1 MTLKEIRKS
10 IARNLGMLSSDNE
23 TIIEGNITPAGITD
37 EINRVYIEVISQAL
51 LSQNSDDFTV
61 EARQNTFRAS
71 FVVSNISPT
80 TKILTANSSVFGSA
94 DIGAKIQNPTDGNY
108 YTILTYI
115 SATQVILEETPAN
128 TNWIGDTVYILG
140 NIILMDGDLE
150 TAKEILK
157 VQVKYTNVSTTWLTA
172 EKETVNNFNDI
183 NNVVN
188 ANNGVTLKPKFV
200 VSTIEDGEV
209 MKRCIRIYPNF
220 TNYDGSLKILYTKL
234 PDRLGSEDSQPA
246 LNIIGISDTIINAV
260 SAWGNI
266 ILNDLN
272 KSQIYEAKFVTNL
285 DTILKNYKPD
295 RTDSIRTR
303 GMFGGNRY

>member
-10 IARNLGMLSSDNE
+10 IARNLGMLSSDND
-23 TIIEGNITPAGITD
+23 TIIEGNITKAGIDD

-61 EARQNTFRAS
+61 EAQNNTFRAS
-71 FVVSNISPT
+71 FVVANISTT
-80 TKILTANSSVFGSA
+80 TKILTANSSVFGNA
-94 DIGAKIQNPTDGNY
+94 DIGSKIQNPTDGNY
-108 YTILTYI
+108 YTILTYL
-115 SATQVILEETPAN
+115 SATQVVLSETPAN

-157 VQVKYTNVSTTWLTA
+157 VQVKYTSTQDYWKTA
-172 EKETVNNFNDI
+172 EKQTVTNFNDT

-188 ANNGVTLKPKFV
+188 NNQLSFAPKFT
-200 VSTIEDGEV
+200 VSTIEDGGT
-209 MKRCIRIYPNF
+209 MKRCIRLFPDF
-220 TNYDGSLKILYTKL
+220 TNYNGTLKILYTKL
-234 PDRLGSEDSQPA
+234 PAKLGAEDSEPA
-246 LNIIGISDTIINAV
+246 LKIIGISDTIINAV

-272 KSQIYEAKFVTNL
+272 KSQIYEAKYTTNL
-285 DTILKNYKPD
+285 DKILKDYKPN
-295 RTDSIRTR
+295 RTNLITYKGFRS
-303 GMFGGNRY
+303 

>member
-10 IARNLGMLSSDNE
+10 IARNLGMLSSDND
-23 TIIEGNITPAGITD
+23 TIIEGNITKDGIDD
-37 EINRVYIEVISQAL
+37 EINRAYIEVIAQAL

-61 EARQNTFRAS
+61 EAQNNTFRAS
-71 FVVSNISPT
+71 FVVADINTT
-80 TKILTANSSVFGSA
+80 TKILTANSSVFGNA

-108 YTILTYI
+108 YTILTYL
-115 SATQVILEETPAN
+115 SATQVVLSETPAN

-140 NIILMDGDLE
+140 NIILMGGDLE

-157 VQVKYTNVSTTWLTA
+157 VQVKYTSASTTWLTA

-188 ANNGVTLKPKFV
+188 ANSGVTLKPKFT
-200 VSTIEDGEV
+200 VSTIEDGGT
-209 MKRCIRIYPNF
+209 MKRCIRLFPDF
-220 TNYDGSLKILYTKL
+220 TNYNGTLKILYTKL
-234 PDRLGSEDSQPA
+234 PDKLGAEDSEPA
-246 LNIIGISDTIINAV
+246 LKIIGVSDTIINAV

-285 DTILKNYKPD
+285 DTILKDYKPD
-295 RTDSIRTR
+295 RTNPIRTR
-303 GMFGGNRY
+303 GMFGRNRY